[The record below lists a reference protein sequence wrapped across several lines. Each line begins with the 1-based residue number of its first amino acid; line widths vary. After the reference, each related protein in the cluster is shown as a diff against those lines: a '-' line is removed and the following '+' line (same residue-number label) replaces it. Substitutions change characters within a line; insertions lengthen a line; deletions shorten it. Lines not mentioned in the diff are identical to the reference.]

1 MSAIEPDILSRL
13 REACV
18 GHPHAR
24 IPWPHRLL
32 HDAIAKIE
40 RLQRL
45 ATPDPERVTGL
56 KCEDCRR
63 PYGKPG
69 FPDLVIPNADWKRIS
84 TTQDEGG
91 LLCPSCIC
99 ARLECAGIETTGRF
113 RSGPLAEI
121 EDPERVTGRVRWE
134 DGDAY
139 LGRVRIGTINALTSK
154 PLKYGVDTRW
164 VTVPGY
170 FDTEASAR
178 AALVAAVKE
187 AIGDE

>member
-1 MSAIEPDILSRL
+1 MSAIGECLWCGGDVQCLEYGVQEHAVDCQNCGACGPFHTSE
-13 REACV
+13 EA
-18 GHPHAR
+18 
-24 IPWPHRLL
+24 
-32 HDAIAKIE
+32 AITAWN
-40 RLQRL
+40 RL
-45 ATPDPERVTGL
+45 ATP
-56 KCEDCRR
+56 
-63 PYGKPG
+63 
-69 FPDLVIPNADWKRIS
+69 
-84 TTQDEGG
+84 
-91 LLCPSCIC
+91 
-99 ARLECAGIETTGRF
+99 
-113 RSGPLAEI
+113 
-121 EDPERVTGRVRWE
+121 DPERVTGRVRWE